1 MYGVLVSNI
10 PFANHNQAPRNQYQ
24 AAMGKQ
30 NIGLFATNFHKRIDT
45 MQHVLYY
52 PQNPLISTRPGKYV
66 NASNMPSG
74 INAIVAIS
82 SITGYNQ
89 EDSLM
94 INQSSLER
102 GLFTS
107 SYYRAY
113 EDKEQKNQVTL
124 EEEKF
129 CKPEKYNEDGTIKTY
144 EIKPASYDK
153 LDPETGI
160 VRVGEYVTEKDV
172 IIGKLIPLK
181 SDDVNNTYKDS
192 STTIKNNES
201 GYVDQVYINK
211 DEDNYMFCKVK
222 IRTERVPTIGDKFAS
237 RMGQKGTIGMTYP
250 SHDMPFT
257 KDGIV
262 PDIIIN
268 PHALPSRM
276 TIGQLIECVLGKASL
291 IKGCESDATA
301 FNNTDVNKITEI
313 LEEYGFEGSGE
324 EVLYNGRTGEQITT
338 KILIGPTYYQRL
350 KHMVDDKIHS
360 RPRGPYNLLTRQ
372 PAEGRSRDGGLRIGE
387 MERDCLLS
395 HGMTNF
401 LNERLFDCSDKFF
414 VYVCD
419 KCGMIASGN
428 REKNLFECRYCD
440 NNNYISK
447 VKLPYSC
454 KLFFQELMSMGII
467 TRLQTENYIG
477 N

>member
-1 MYGVLVSNI
+1 
-10 PFANHNQAPRNQYQ
+10 
-24 AAMGKQ
+24 
-30 NIGLFATNFHKRIDT
+30 
-45 MQHVLYY
+45 
-52 PQNPLISTRPGKYV
+52 
-66 NASNMPSG
+66 
-74 INAIVAIS
+74 
-82 SITGYNQ
+82 
-89 EDSLM
+89 
-94 INQSSLER
+94 
-102 GLFTS
+102 
-107 SYYRAY
+107 
-113 EDKEQKNQVTL
+113 
-124 EEEKF
+124 
-129 CKPEKYNEDGTIKTY
+129 
-144 EIKPASYDK
+144 
-153 LDPETGI
+153 
-160 VRVGEYVTEKDV
+160 
-172 IIGKLIPLK
+172 
-181 SDDVNNTYKDS
+181 
-192 STTIKNNES
+192 
-201 GYVDQVYINK
+201 
-211 DEDNYMFCKVK
+211 
-222 IRTERVPTIGDKFAS
+222 
-237 RMGQKGTIGMTYP
+237 MGQKGTIGMTYP